1 LHVCLTSSQI
11 WKLAKLLYRRWR
23 KGRDM
28 KKGSPKALW
37 VSRYRREAVPSVDSD
52 GSSEEITGFSND
64 NIELPDV
71 PRNTSVS
78 RDLDTYVLSPASRAL
93 ITDPW

>member
-1 LHVCLTSSQI
+1 LTSSQI

-28 KKGSPKALW
+28 KKGSPTALW
-37 VSRYRREAVPSVDSD
+37 VSRYRREAVPDADSD
-52 GSSEEITGFSND
+52 GSSEEISGFTNE
-64 NIELPDV
+64 NFTLPSV

-78 RDLDTYVLSPASRAL
+78 RDMDTYILSPASSAL
-93 ITDPW
+93 MTDPR